1 MATRRLQHLTACL
14 AAPTTPRRPPTAR
27 EAAAAGPPP
36 LLQGAADAIR
46 RGAHA
51 DADGSGVHSM
61 LVWQGGSSVEGG
73 LVLEEY
79 FEGGLYDCGYA
90 RIGGRMWRQEGA
102 AGEWAALLESPG
114 SSVWDGAR
122 TTYNADSLHYVASVN
137 KSVTSL
143 LVGAAV
149 AAGHLSLDAPLASF
163 FPEHAELL
171 AGGKERIQLSHL
183 LSMSAGLVFDEMGR
197 KPWDGE
203 PSVGDSHG
211 EMDNH
216 PAGPVRWTL
225 EQPLEAEP
233 GAKFCYNSGERLS

>member
-1 MATRRLQHLTACL
+1 
-14 AAPTTPRRPPTAR
+14 
-27 EAAAAGPPP
+27 
-36 LLQGAADAIR
+36 
-46 RGAHA
+46 
-51 DADGSGVHSM
+51 M
-61 LVWQGGSSVEGG
+61 LVWQEGG

-102 AGEWAALLESPG
+102 AGQWAALPESPG
-114 SSVWDGAR
+114 SSIWDGAR
-122 TTYNADSLHYVASVN
+122 TTFDADSLHYVASVN

-171 AGGKERIQLSHL
+171 VGGKERIQLSHL

-233 GAKFCYNSGERLS
+233 GTKFCYNSGERFS